1 MSFSVKNMFTQRIGL
16 KLASVFLSLVV
27 FVHVYTEQEREWTID
42 VPLEIA
48 DLAEDLCFVSPP
60 PAFVSVTVRGKG
72 KDLIKLKFKGARA
85 IVGLA
90 DSKAGSVRR
99 ILSGSDILIPPE
111 MNVTVADVIEP
122 KVLSLELDPRLAK
135 FIRVVP
141 VYSGA
146 LGSGLALSGPP
157 RVEPEQIEATGAR
170 RVLAQLDY
178 VNTTPIDIG
187 GMTDM
192 SSVETN
198 LDPGA
203 LNLSLDPSTVR
214 VTFLVE
220 RTGVEPGQIKDGDE
234 PGQVKEGEEPG
245 RVKDGEGGG

>member
-1 MSFSVKNMFTQRIGL
+1 MSFSIKNMFTRRIGL

-27 FVHVYTEQEREWTID
+27 FVHVYTEQEREWTLK
-42 VPLEIA
+42 VPLETIN
-48 DLAEDLCFVSPP
+48 LAEELCFVSPP
-60 PAFVSVTVRGKG
+60 PATVSVTVRGKG
-72 KDLIKLKFKGARA
+72 KDLIKLRFRRARA
-85 IVGLA
+85 IVDLGG
-90 DSKAGSVRR
+90 SKAGSVKR
-99 ILSGSDILIPPE
+99 ILSGSDILVPPD

-141 VYSGA
+141 VYSGR

-157 RVEPEQIEATGAR
+157 QVEPEQIQATGAR

-187 GMTDM
+187 GMTDQ
-192 SSVETN
+192 SIVAAG

-220 RTGVEPGQIKDGDE
+220 RTGVEPDRMEDGGDTS
-234 PGQVKEGEEPG
+234 
-245 RVKDGEGGG
+245 EGGG